1 MPRIARCPKW
11 ISLSTP
17 ILKGQAETGFLT
29 LSKQDS
35 LLMYPPERLV
45 GAESA
50 MDFPFVIL
58 VEGQRRRETAAL
70 KKAFSKESVFAR
82 VSVLLLTL

>member
-1 MPRIARCPKW
+1 M
-11 ISLSTP
+11 
-17 ILKGQAETGFLT
+17 
-29 LSKQDS
+29 
-35 LLMYPPERLV
+35 